1 MRDSLLKSYRFR
13 REREDHW
20 TELGELVD
28 HAERRGIKS
37 LSADKLFRLPG
48 LYRACMSSLSVARSI
63 SLDANLLSYLE
74 SLATRSY
81 FVIYGVRDRFGALV
95 RQFFHR
101 DFPAAVRAT
110 SGAIFLAFLLLVA
123 GIWTGWAV
131 TAADSAWFEAFISAE
146 LASGRTPQ
154 TSREQLESFLFDA
167 APRDASAAFLNFA
180 AMLFDNNARVG
191 ILCFALGAL
200 FGAPVAL
207 LMFANGLPA
216 GALFAVHAQ
225 HGLTIEFLG
234 WLSIHGTTELLAL
247 FLCAGAGFH
256 LGAAMLWPGRR
267 TRLRALADHGRR
279 AAVLLVGAVV
289 MLFAAALLEGFA
301 RQLIT
306 LTSIRLSIGVL
317 LLAAWLVYFVF
328 CGRDVQSD
336 VPEKAKASLNGPTQN
351 RRFGSP

>member
-1 MRDSLLKSYRFR
+1 MRDSLIKSYRFR

-28 HAERRGIKS
+28 RAEKRGIKS
-37 LSADKLFRLPG
+37 LSADQLFRIPG

-74 SLATRSY
+74 SLATRAY
-81 FVIYGVRDRFGALV
+81 FVVYGVRDRFGALA
-95 RQFFHR
+95 RQFFQR
-101 DFPAAVRAT
+101 DFPLAVRAT
-110 SGAIFLAFLLLVA
+110 AGPIFLAFVLLLA

-146 LASGRTPQ
+146 MASGRTPQ
-154 TSREQLESFLFDA
+154 ASREQLERSLLDA
-167 APRDASAAFLNFA
+167 TPRDASAAFLNFA

-191 ILCFALGAL
+191 ILCFSLGAL
-200 FGAPVAL
+200 FGAPVVL

-225 HGLTIEFLG
+225 HGLTLEFLA
-234 WLSIHGTTELLAL
+234 WLSIHGTTELLAI

-256 LGAAMLWPGRR
+256 LGGAMLRPGRR

-306 LTSIRLSIGVL
+306 STSIRLSIGVL
-317 LLAAWLVYFVF
+317 LLAAWLVYFLL
-328 CGRDVQSD
+328 CGRGVQSAG
-336 VPEKAKASLNGPTQN
+336 PAMAEGSLNAPTQN
-351 RRFGSP
+351 PRSGSP

>member
-1 MRDSLLKSYRFR
+1 MPDPVLKSYRFR

-20 TELGELVD
+20 VELGELVD

-37 LSADKLFRLPG
+37 LSAEKLFRIPG

-74 SLATRSY
+74 SLATRAY
-81 FVIYGVRDRFGALV
+81 FVVYGVRDRFGALA
-95 RQFFHR
+95 RQFFQR

-110 SGAIFLAFLLLVA
+110 AGPIFLAFLLLAA

-131 TAADSAWFEAFISAE
+131 TAADSAWFEAFISSE
-146 LASGRTPQ
+146 MASGRTPYA
-154 TSREQLESFLFDA
+154 SREQLESQLFDSAPAGA
-167 APRDASAAFLNFA
+167 AAAFLTFA
-180 AMLFDNNARVG
+180 AVLFDNNARVG

-200 FGAPVAL
+200 FGAPVVL

-216 GALFAVHAQ
+216 GALFAVHANQ
-225 HGLTIEFLG
+225 GLTLEFLA
-234 WLSIHGTTELLAL
+234 WLSIHGTTELLAI

-256 LGAAMLWPGRR
+256 LGGAMLWPGRR

-279 AAVLLVGAVV
+279 AAVLLVGAVA
-289 MLFAAALLEGFA
+289 MLFVAALLEGFA

-306 LTSIRLSIGVL
+306 STLIRLGIGVL
-317 LLAAWLVYFVF
+317 LLAAWLSYFLF
-328 CGRDVQSD
+328 CGRGLRPDLPGMSRAW
-336 VPEKAKASLNGPTQN
+336 PRNAAQN

>member
-1 MRDSLLKSYRFR
+1 MRDPLLKSYRFR
-13 REREDHW
+13 RERQGLW

-28 HAERRGIKS
+28 QCERRGIKS
-37 LSADKLFRLPG
+37 LSADKLFRIPE

-74 SLATRSY
+74 SLATRAY
-81 FVIYGVRDRFGALV
+81 FVVYGARDRSGALA
-95 RQFFHR
+95 RQFLER

-110 SGAIFLAFLLLVA
+110 TGPIFLGFLLLMA

-131 TAADSAWFEAFISAE
+131 TAADSVWFEAFISSE
-146 LASGRTPQ
+146 MASGRTPFA
-154 TSREQLESFLFDA
+154 SREQLESYLFDS
-167 APRDASAAFLNFA
+167 APEDAASAFLRFA
-180 AMLFDNNARVG
+180 AFLFDNNARVG

-200 FGAPVAL
+200 FGVPVAL

-216 GALFAVHAQ
+216 GALFAVHSR
-225 HGLTIEFLG
+225 HGLTVEFLG
-234 WLSIHGTTELLAL
+234 WLSIHGTTELLAI

-256 LGAAMLWPGRR
+256 FGGAMLWPGRR

-289 MLFAAALLEGFA
+289 MLFVAALLEGFA

-306 LTSIRLSIGVL
+306 STSVRLAVGVL
-317 LLAAWLVYFVF
+317 MLAAWLGYFF
-328 CGRDVQSD
+328 LCGRRLQTLA
-336 VPEKAKASLNGPTQN
+336 PHMASASPDALAQD
-351 RRFGSP
+351 RAIGSS

>member
-28 HAERRGIKS
+28 RAEKRGIKS
-37 LSADKLFRLPG
+37 LSADQLFRIPG

-74 SLATRSY
+74 SLATRAY
-81 FVIYGVRDRFGALV
+81 FVVYGVRDRLGALA
-95 RQFFHR
+95 RQFFLR
-101 DFPAAVRAT
+101 DFPASVRAT
-110 SGAIFLAFLLLVA
+110 SGPIFLAFVLLLA

-131 TAADSAWFEAFISAE
+131 TAGDSAWFEAFISAE

-154 TSREQLESFLFDA
+154 ASREQLESYLFDS
-167 APRDASAAFLNFA
+167 APGDASAAFLNFA

-200 FGAPVAL
+200 FGAPVVL
-207 LMFANGLPA
+207 LMFANGLPI

-225 HGLTIEFLG
+225 HGLTVDFLA
-234 WLSIHGTTELLAL
+234 WLSIHGTTELLAI

-256 LGAAMLWPGRR
+256 LGGAMLWPGRR

-306 LTSIRLSIGVL
+306 STSIRLGIGVL
-317 LLAAWLVYFVF
+317 LLAAWLAYFF
-328 CGRDVQSD
+328 LRGRGVRSGHRDM
-336 VPEKAKASLNGPTQN
+336 ATASSGSSGPN
-351 RRFGSP
+351 PRFGSP

>member
-1 MRDSLLKSYRFR
+1 MRDSLIKSYRFR
-13 REREDHW
+13 REREHHW
-20 TELGELVD
+20 TELGDLID
-28 HAERRGIKS
+28 RAERRGIKS
-37 LSADKLFRLPG
+37 LSADQLFRIPG

-74 SLATRSY
+74 SLATRAY
-81 FVIYGVRDRFGALV
+81 FVVYGVRDRFGALA
-95 RQFFHR
+95 RQFFQR
-101 DFPAAVRAT
+101 DFPGAVRAT
-110 SGAIFLAFLLLVA
+110 AGPIFLAFVLLLA

-146 LASGRTPQ
+146 MASGRTPQ
-154 TSREQLESFLFDA
+154 ASRVQLERSLFDA

-191 ILCFALGAL
+191 ILCFSLGAL
-200 FGAPVAL
+200 FGAPVVL

-225 HGLTIEFLG
+225 HGLTLDFLA
-234 WLSIHGTTELLAL
+234 WLSIHGTTELLAI

-256 LGAAMLWPGRR
+256 LGGAMLWPGRR

-279 AAVLLVGAVV
+279 AAVLLVGAVI

-306 LTSIRLSIGVL
+306 STSIRLSIGVL
-317 LLAAWLVYFVF
+317 LLAAWLVYFLL
-328 CGRDVQSD
+328 CGRGVQSD
-336 VPEKAKASLNGPTQN
+336 GPAMAKGSLNGPTQN
-351 RRFGSP
+351 PRSGSP

>member
-28 HAERRGIKS
+28 QAERRGIKS
-37 LSADKLFRLPG
+37 LSADQLFRLPG

-74 SLATRSY
+74 SLATRAY
-81 FVIYGVRDRFGALV
+81 FVVYGVRDRFGAVV
-95 RQFFHR
+95 RQFFRR
-101 DFPAAVRAT
+101 DFPTAVRAT
-110 SGAIFLAFLLLVA
+110 SGPIFLALLLLTA
-123 GIWTGWAV
+123 GIWTGWSV
-131 TAADSAWFEAFISAE
+131 TAADSAWFDAFISAE
-146 LASGRTPQ
+146 MASGRTPRA
-154 TSREQLESFLFDA
+154 SREQLASYLFDA
-167 APRDASAAFLNFA
+167 APRDATGAFLQFA

-191 ILCFALGAL
+191 ILCFALGAM

-207 LMFANGLPA
+207 LVFANGLPV
-216 GALFAVHAQ
+216 GALLAVHAR
-225 HGLTIEFLG
+225 HGLTVEFLG
-234 WLSIHGTTELLAL
+234 WLSIHGTTELLAI

-256 LGAAMLWPGRR
+256 LGGAMLWPGRR

-301 RQLIT
+301 RQLIS
-306 LTSIRLSIGVL
+306 LTSIRLGIGIL
-317 LLAAWLVYFVF
+317 MLCAWLVYFLF
-328 CGRDVQSD
+328 CGRGLRSNAQDGEAAAAHGRTRISRVGTS
-336 VPEKAKASLNGPTQN
+336 
-351 RRFGSP
+351 